1 MKYLALLKDSFVE
14 TLDRKSFYVVLILA
28 ALLVLLCASIGFK
41 KLDSAGTL
49 NHIVQDFDTFRS
61 KDKTHRFELKFEAK
75 DVVVGESEYRFV
87 LHASPDDEFH
97 KAVKEWNGIQQKPEP
112 LEGEAPPTP
121 DLELRFLK
129 AQFRKENIT
138 RSEVEAATSDAH
150 RHEFRVTMPNP
161 RYVTLEGAYE
171 ISFLFGAFKGRLDM
185 SMAIFL
191 ILVEITVA
199 EWIGGFFGI
208 LIAIIFTAGFV
219 PNLLQKGTLD
229 LVLAK
234 PVYRPL
240 VLLAKYAGGII
251 YVMIPATALIGG
263 CWLAISWRAD
273 FFNFGFLASIAVLA
287 TVFATL
293 YSFTVLMGVVTRST
307 IASILLTIGLWI
319 VSFVMAV
326 LTHPDTD
333 IRIPPA
339 VASAVEKAQLFA
351 PRTSELGQVSQY
363 CIAKGNLGPDLD
375 GTLEGRHAA
384 GRVREPK
391 WVSLILSSVGFI
403 TAMLALACWIL
414 SRRDY

>member
-41 KLDSAGTL
+41 KLDAAGTL
-49 NHIVQDFDTFRS
+49 NHLVQDFDSFRS
-61 KDKTHRFELKFEAK
+61 EDRAHRFELKFEAK
-75 DVVVGESEYRFV
+75 DVVAGDSEYKFV
-87 LHASPDDEFH
+87 LHASPEEEFH
-97 KAVKEWNGIQQKPEP
+97 KAVKEWNSIQKKPEAVDAN
-112 LEGEAPPTP
+112 APPGSE
-121 DLELRFLK
+121 LEVRFLK
-129 AQFRKENIT
+129 AQFRKENVMRPEI
-138 RSEVEAATSDAH
+138 EPAASGH
-150 RHEFRVTMPNP
+150 GHEFRVTMPNP
-161 RYVTLEGAYE
+161 RYMTLDGAYE
-171 ISFLFGAFKGRLDM
+171 ISFLFGAFKGRLGM

-191 ILVEITVA
+191 IVVEITVA

-234 PVYRPL
+234 PVRRPL

-263 CWLAISWRAD
+263 CWLAISTRAG

-287 TVFATL
+287 TVFAVL
-293 YSFTVLMGVVTRST
+293 YSFTVLMGVLTRST

-326 LTHPDTD
+326 LVHPDSD
-333 IRIPPA
+333 IRIPPS
-339 VASAVEKAQLFA
+339 VAKTIETAQLLA

-363 CIAKGNLGPDLD
+363 CIAMGNLGPDME
-375 GTLEGRHAA
+375 GTLESRHAA

-391 WVSLILSSVGFI
+391 WFSLILSSAGFI
-403 TAMLALACWIL
+403 AAMLGLACWIL